1 MRVRYRRGMPEV
13 TASDAHSVDTPAP
26 HPPIPAQPSVDTCA
40 RATDSSGG
48 WRESIRTGTLTWL
61 AGLVLY
67 TATTYFAWLPVQD
80 LQAKAGAPPAGP
92 VGALDTWNR
101 WDAAWYLPIADTGY
115 APDPLRSAF
124 FPLYPML
131 VRGVKTITTM
141 TTFHAAIAV
150 SVVAC
155 LIALILVHRL
165 AADLLDAEHGRRAA
179 FYLLAFPTGLYL
191 VAAYN
196 ESLFIALAVGA
207 LYCMRRGM
215 WWSAGLLCGLAG
227 ATRLTGVLLGLAF
240 AYEYLR
246 QRDWTVRKILGGF
259 AALLVPAGVVL
270 YMIFLQK
277 TFGNATQFLD
287 AQSAWFRD
295 GYQAPWTTFGEVI
308 RLISEGPMYGPDT
321 VRNVV
326 NFVTAVGSF
335 TLMALAVAGPWKL
348 GRGGHYLIAFA
359 LPAMLLPV
367 VNPIHNYYPLASV
380 WRYFLEC
387 LPAFLV
393 LARMGANRTFDR
405 FYTVTAVG
413 VSGVMVVTFVQ
424 NNFVG

>member
-1 MRVRYRRGMPEV
+1 MPEL
-13 TASDAHSVDTPAP
+13 TAPDTRPADAPAVPSIPAPQSVDGTPP
-26 HPPIPAQPSVDTCA
+26 TGPAN
-40 RATDSSGG
+40 GG
-48 WRESIRTGTLTWL
+48 WRESIRTGTITWL

-67 TATTYFAWLPVQD
+67 TATTYFAWLP
-80 LQAKAGAPPAGP
+80 LQRLHARAGSPPAGP
-92 VGALDTWNR
+92 VGALDAWNR
-101 WDAAWYLPIADTGY
+101 WDAAWYIRIADTGY
-115 APDPLRSAF
+115 APDRLRSAF

-131 VRGVKTITTM
+131 VRGVKTVTAM
-141 TTFHAAIAV
+141 TTFHAAVAV
-150 SVVAC
+150 SVLAC
-155 LIALILVHRL
+155 LAALILVHRL

-179 FYLLAFPTGLYL
+179 FYLLAFPTGLFL

-196 ESLFIALAVGA
+196 ESLFVALAVGA
-207 LYCMRRGM
+207 LYCMRRGR
-215 WWSAGLLCGLAG
+215 WWWAGLLCGLAG

-240 AYEYLR
+240 VYEYMR
-246 QRDWTVRKILGGF
+246 QRGWSVRRIRWDGL
-259 AALLVPAGVVL
+259 AALLVPAGVGL
-270 YMIFLQK
+270 YMVFLQQ
-277 TFGNATQFLD
+277 TFGNPTQFLD
-287 AQSAWFRD
+287 AQSNWFRD

-326 NFVTAVGSF
+326 NFVTAIGSF
-335 TLMALAVAGPWKL
+335 LLLALAAVGPWKL

-405 FYTVTAVG
+405 IYLLTAAG
-413 VSGVMVVTFVQ
+413 VSGVMVVTFIEY
-424 NNFVG
+424 NFVG

>member
-1 MRVRYRRGMPEV
+1 
-13 TASDAHSVDTPAP
+13 
-26 HPPIPAQPSVDTCA
+26 
-40 RATDSSGG
+40 
-48 WRESIRTGTLTWL
+48 
-61 AGLVLY
+61 
-67 TATTYFAWLPVQD
+67 
-80 LQAKAGAPPAGP
+80 
-92 VGALDTWNR
+92 
-101 WDAAWYLPIADTGY
+101 
-115 APDPLRSAF
+115 
-124 FPLYPML
+124 
-131 VRGVKTITTM
+131 
-141 TTFHAAIAV
+141 
-150 SVVAC
+150 
-155 LIALILVHRL
+155 
-165 AADLLDAEHGRRAA
+165 
-179 FYLLAFPTGLYL
+179 
-191 VAAYN
+191 
-196 ESLFIALAVGA
+196 
-207 LYCMRRGM
+207 
-215 WWSAGLLCGLAG
+215 
-227 ATRLTGVLLGLAF
+227 
-240 AYEYLR
+240 
-246 QRDWTVRKILGGF
+246 
-259 AALLVPAGVVL
+259 
-270 YMIFLQK
+270 MIFLQK

-308 RLISEGPMYGPDT
+308 RLISEGPTYGPDT

-326 NFVTAVGSF
+326 NFVTAIGSF